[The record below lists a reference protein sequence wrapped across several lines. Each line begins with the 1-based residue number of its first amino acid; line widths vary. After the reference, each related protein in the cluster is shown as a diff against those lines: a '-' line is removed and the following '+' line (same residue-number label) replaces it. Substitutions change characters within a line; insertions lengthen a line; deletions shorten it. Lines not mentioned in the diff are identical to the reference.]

1 MKAMKEKMI
10 VYGTHTIAAII
21 QKNASKVKFLYFQRD
36 KGGPRQQFLLDL
48 AGKSG
53 ISFQFVSKEE
63 LDRLSQNGLHQ
74 GVVALC
80 QKANAY
86 TEADLPALLDQIKE
100 SPFLL
105 LLDCIEDPHNLGA
118 CLRTANA
125 AGVDIVIAPKD
136 RSAGLTPVAY
146 KAASG
151 ASDTLPF
158 IQVTNLAT
166 TIKLLKKRN
175 IWIFGAAGEASQSL
189 YETDLAIPMAFVLG
203 NEGKGLRRLTK
214 QECDIL
220 VHIPMAGSVSSL
232 NVSVSA
238 GVCLFEAVRQRS
250 NKLRPAFSQ

>member
-1 MKAMKEKMI
+1 MKAMKEKII
-10 VYGTHTIAAII
+10 VYGPHTIAAII
-21 QKNASKVKFLYFQRD
+21 QKNPSKVKFLYFQRD
-36 KGGPRQQFLLDL
+36 KSGPRQQLLLDL
-48 AGKSG
+48 AGESG

-80 QKANAY
+80 QKDKAY
-86 TEADLPALLDQIKE
+86 TEADLPYLLSQIKGP
-100 SPFLL
+100 PFLL

-118 CLRTANA
+118 CLRSANA

-151 ASDTLPF
+151 AFDTLPF
-158 IQVTNLAT
+158 IQVTNLAS
-166 TIKLLKKRN
+166 TIKLLKKHN
-175 IWIFGAAGEASQSL
+175 IWVFGAAGEADQPL
-189 YETDLAIPMAFVLG
+189 YKTDLTMPLAFVLG

-220 VHIPMAGSVSSL
+220 IHIPMAGSVSSL

-250 NKLRPAFSQ
+250 IHQ

>member
-1 MKAMKEKMI
+1 MKEKII
-10 VYGTHTIAAII
+10 VYGPHTIEAII
-21 QKNASKVKFLYFQRD
+21 QKNPLKVKFLYFQRD
-36 KGGPRQQFLLDL
+36 KSGSRHQVLLDL
-48 AGKSG
+48 AGETGVSYK
-53 ISFQFVSKEE
+53 FVSKEE
-63 LDRLSQNGLHQ
+63 LDQLTQNGLHQ
-74 GVVALC
+74 GVAGVC
-80 QKANAY
+80 QKDESY
-86 TEADLPALLDQIKE
+86 SEADIPELLGQIKGAA
-100 SPFLL
+100 FIL

-125 AGVDIVIAPKD
+125 AGVDMVIAPKD
-136 RSAGLTPVAY
+136 RSAGMTAVAY

-151 ASDTLPF
+151 ACDTLPF

-166 TIKLLKKRN
+166 TIKYLKKQN
-175 IWIFGAAGEASQSL
+175 IWVFGAAGEADQSL
-189 YETDLAIPMAFVLG
+189 YEADLTSPVAFILG

-250 NKLRPAFSQ
+250 LKLRQPFSQ